1 MIECE
6 IRESFGRGNF
16 GLLGRSFIAW
26 FGVGGFVFRI
36 DLYYCGSFLDL
47 NHLYSWFRVPQPT
60 DWYAYQ
66 NL

>member
-26 FGVGGFVFRI
+26 FGVGGF
-36 DLYYCGSFLDL
+36 FLDSRIFYL
-47 NHLYSWFRVPQPT
+47 GLILFCG
-60 DWYAYQ
+60 
-66 NL
+66 